1 MASGCGLPPSH
12 TALVRTEAFPL
23 RPRCMPERTSAVR
36 TGISG
41 YGLFPLYRNVNVI
54 STAVGLDGVRGYSKV
69 GGDSGVAVASAA

>member
-1 MASGCGLPPSH
+1 MS
-12 TALVRTEAFPL
+12 
-23 RPRCMPERTSAVR
+23 ERTSAVR

-41 YGLFPLYRNVNVI
+41 YGLFPLYHNANVI